1 MDVSRQGCLSKLISI
16 KLPGVT
22 ERVNAMTGETI
33 SESLARHDTT
43 AARQYFR
50 AKGKPDLSHIPGDR
64 GWPWLGHVPAF
75 LRDVHQLMDRQ
86 YARYGDVF
94 LFTGPLNR
102 GVMLLGPDA
111 NELLFKN
118 EHKRFSNFLAWDP
131 TFCNI
136 FDNNVLE
143 MDFSGH
149 KSHRKILQLAF
160 KRPSIEGHI
169 ELMNPMLVEGFE
181 QLPVGTSFK
190 MMPFI
195 KRLLLNVGASVFLGE
210 RVGESTERLN
220 QAFVDMVAGTADPF
234 RRRIPFTPYYKG
246 IAGRKVLTD
255 FVRENIDKKRATRG
269 RDLFSQLCHLRDEDG
284 RQFSDEEIRDHVIFV
299 LFAAHDTTT
308 SAMSSVLYC
317 LADNPEWQD
326 IVYREIAAIGKDEIN
341 HDDLDRMESTSLVIQ
356 EALRMYPPLVIMP
369 RYSLQEFEFH
379 GHRIPA
385 NTTCV
390 VSSLFTHYMED
401 YWSNPRQFDPLR
413 FAPGRAEDKK
423 NFYQYIPFGG
433 GAHKCL
439 GLHFAQV
446 QGKMFLY
453 HLLRRYQVSK
463 KPGDVFRYNNV
474 PLTFPT
480 NGLPMTLQ
488 PRHPPRDTRG

>member
-1 MDVSRQGCLSKLISI
+1 MESVEVES
-16 KLPGVT
+16 
-22 ERVNAMTGETI
+22 I
-33 SESLARHDTT
+33 SEALARHDTR
-43 AARQYFR
+43 AARKHFYAHR
-50 AKGKPDLSHIPGDR
+50 YPDLKHLPGDW

-75 LRDVHQLMDRQ
+75 LRDVHGLMNRQ
-86 YARYGDVF
+86 YARYGNVF
-94 LFTGPLNR
+94 IFNGPLNR
-102 GVMLLGPDA
+102 GVMMMGPEA

-118 EHKRFSNFLAWDP
+118 ENKQFSNFLAWDL
-131 TFCNI
+131 TFRNI

-149 KSHRKILQLAF
+149 KDQRKILQLAF
-160 KRPSIEGHI
+160 KRLSIEGHI
-169 ELMNPMLVEGFE
+169 ELMNPMLSEGLAE
-181 QLPVGTSFK
+181 LPLGKPVK

-195 KRLLLNVGASVFLGE
+195 KRLLLNVGATVFLGE
-210 RVGESTERLN
+210 QVSESTERLN
-220 QAFVDMVAGTADPF
+220 QAFVDMVAATADPF
-234 RRRIPFTPYYKG
+234 KRRIPFTPYYKG

-255 FVRENIDKKRATRG
+255 FIRDSIDSKRATQG

-284 RQFSDEEIRDHVIFV
+284 RQFSDEEIGNHVIFV

-308 SAMSSVLYC
+308 SALSSVLFC

-326 IVYREIAAIGKDEIN
+326 RVYEEIQSIGKDEIT
-341 HDDLDRMESTSLVIQ
+341 HDDLDEMDDTSLVIQ
-356 EALRMYPPLVIMP
+356 EALRMYPPLVLMP
-369 RYSLQEFEFH
+369 RYALDEFEFQ

-401 YWSNPRQFDPLR
+401 YWTNPKQFDPLR
-413 FAPGRAEDKK
+413 FSPERAEDKK
-423 NFYQYIPFGG
+423 HFYQYIPFGG

-453 HLLRRYQVSK
+453 HFLRRYRVSK
-463 KPGDVFRYNNV
+463 KPGQTFKYNNV

-480 NGLPMTLQ
+480 NGLPLTLHS
-488 PRHPPRDTRG
+488 RS